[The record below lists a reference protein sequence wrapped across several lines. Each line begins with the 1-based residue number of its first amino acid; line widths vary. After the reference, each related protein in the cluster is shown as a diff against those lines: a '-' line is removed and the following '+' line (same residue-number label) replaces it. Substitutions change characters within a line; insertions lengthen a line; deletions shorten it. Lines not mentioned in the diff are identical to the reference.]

1 MLSYLKENQ
10 NHSLLFLI
18 FSIFYYLSFKYLV
31 IDYNLENNN
40 LLHSDQYK
48 YWKLSNFLIEN
59 KFIFD
64 EKFGSLRVP
73 LYPLFLSFIRL
84 IFDSIYFVI
93 FIQSIIG
100 ILNIFILSK
109 IYFLIQKKMN
119 IYLFVFSL
127 VNINLLNSSTFILT
141 EAIFLTFFLLYIYFF
156 LELIYTRENKI
167 KRDLIHILFCAL
179 FLGLST
185 LTRPIAFY
193 YSIIFV
199 VIFFKEISLPKKIS
213 YILLFIISFSV
224 VLSPWNLRNLNYF
237 NSYKL
242 TTSVSDNLIGYYLPY
257 IKSNEEKISLAQ
269 AKKEVYS
276 KENMKIINSKDENI
290 KINFFKNQIKNVSL
304 TSLVET
310 WIEGGLK
317 LLLSPSVIETFYNLK
332 VPKDSF
338 SKIEEKYFFNQAKI
352 YILKN
357 SNKLFSIMVITS
369 LLVGIF
375 LKFVASI
382 FIYFNFK
389 KYKKLNIIFL
399 LLFFATLIIV
409 GPLGSAR
416 YRLIFEPFL
425 IIYLVLLLDNFKKI
439 KFLEK

>member
-1 MLSYLKENQ
+1 M
-10 NHSLLFLI
+10 
-18 FSIFYYLSFKYLV
+18 
-31 IDYNLENNN
+31 
-40 LLHSDQYK
+40 
-48 YWKLSNFLIEN
+48 
-59 KFIFD
+59 
-64 EKFGSLRVP
+64 
-73 LYPLFLSFIRL
+73 
-84 IFDSIYFVI
+84 
-93 FIQSIIG
+93 
-100 ILNIFILSK
+100 
-109 IYFLIQKKMN
+109 
-119 IYLFVFSL
+119 
-127 VNINLLNSSTFILT
+127 
-141 EAIFLTFFLLYIYFF
+141 
-156 LELIYTRENKI
+156 
-167 KRDLIHILFCAL
+167 FCAL

-310 WIEGGLK
+310 WIEGGFK

-338 SKIEEKYFFNQAKI
+338 SKIEEKYFFNKAKI

-369 LLVGIF
+369 LLIGIF

-382 FIYFNFK
+382 FIYFNLK
-389 KYKKLNIIFL
+389 NIK
-399 LLFFATLIIV
+399 
-409 GPLGSAR
+409 
-416 YRLIFEPFL
+416 
-425 IIYLVLLLDNFKKI
+425 N
-439 KFLEK
+439 